1 MGRGFCLVSR
11 ENRVAFVCPRLR
23 PAIGCIVGRMGNEV
37 VRFPDGRVPSLDD
50 GVRVLAAVEAT
61 GAITVSD
68 YWLCGPGGSV
78 YEVGTLTNDA
88 IAGQRIVAYSRC
100 EIQRVPT
107 GGRVTGKVLFDG
119 LAGFGAYQ

>member
-1 MGRGFCLVSR
+1 MPTL
-11 ENRVAFVCPRLR
+11 PT
-23 PAIGCIVGRMGNEV
+23 
-37 VRFPDGRVPSLDD
+37 PSPTECK
-50 GVRVLAAVEAT
+50 RLAAQDLRYRDEDFFT
-61 GAITVSD
+61 KFPTFRRNNSLLLR
-68 YWLCGPGGSV
+68 Y
-78 YEVGTLTNDA
+78 TTNDA